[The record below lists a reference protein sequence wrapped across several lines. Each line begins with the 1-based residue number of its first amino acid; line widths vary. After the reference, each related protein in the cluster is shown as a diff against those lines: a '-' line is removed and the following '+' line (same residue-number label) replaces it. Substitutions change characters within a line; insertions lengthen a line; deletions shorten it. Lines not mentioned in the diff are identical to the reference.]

1 MQQPGPLTDLPRF
14 QLEAD
19 LLVICYDFD
28 AESFRQARYSMPS
41 KMADC
46 MASGTPILVYGPAG
60 LPVVEYARR
69 EKWGKVVDSRDSEV
83 LESAICEI
91 MTSALLRDQYGKKAN
106 RLAGEIHDAEIVSN
120 SLKTILQNVIDQ
132 A

>member
-1 MQQPGPLTDLPRF
+1 
-14 QLEAD
+14 
-19 LLVICYDFD
+19 
-28 AESFRQARYSMPS
+28 
-41 KMADC
+41 
-46 MASGTPILVYGPAG
+46 
-60 LPVVEYARR
+60 
-69 EKWGKVVDSRDSEV
+69 
-83 LESAICEI
+83 